1 MVSYY
6 FLPLPP
12 NLVTCYFSRKL
23 HVYTEGPGVYGPT
36 AILLSHHKEIY
47 TVKKKKERKKYI
59 LFKPGCRKHK
69 YLKLPNKVTLKFH
82 PK

>member
-1 MVSYY
+1 M
-6 FLPLPP
+6 
-12 NLVTCYFSRKL
+12 
-23 HVYTEGPGVYGPT
+23 YTEGPGVYGPT